1 MLYLNDRD
9 IRAVGLDWPALLDA
23 LEAAVHIADTGD
35 YAQPIKPYLRYGD
48 PRNRI
53 IAMPAYV
60 GGTVQAAGIKWIASF
75 PDNINHGLPRAYSVM
90 VLNDAQTGEPSA
102 ILNSPLTSIVRT
114 AAVSGLMMRAFLE
127 ERPLEQ
133 FELGIVG
140 WGPVGRLHY
149 EMALALYGDRIR
161 QVRIYDLREVNLTE
175 SDIPAPYLEKT
186 KVAASWEEV
195 YRGSDI
201 FMTCTV
207 SDHRYIQLPPAEG
220 QLLLNVSLRDYQP
233 EALAAVKA
241 IIVDDWQ
248 EVCRENTD
256 IERLHLEQ
264 GLTRSGTRTLADVI
278 CRRGLA
284 EFARAEPILFCP
296 MGMGVFDIATAV
308 YFARRARGLGI
319 GTELA

>member
-75 PDNINHGLPRAYSVM
+75 PDNINHGLPRAHSVM

-114 AAVSGLMMRAFLE
+114 ASISGLMLKAFLK

-133 FELGIVG
+133 IELGIIG

-161 QVRIYDLREVNLTE
+161 QVQIYDLREVKLTE

-207 SDHRYIQLPPAEG
+207 SDHQYIQLPPAEG
-220 QLLLNVSLRDYQP
+220 QLLLNVSLRDYQS

>member
-9 IRAVGLDWPALLDA
+9 IRLMGLDWPALLESV
-23 LEAAVHIADTGD
+23 EAAVHIANAGD
-35 YAQPIKPYLRYGD
+35 YAQPIKPYLRYGN

-75 PDNINHGLPRAYSVM
+75 PDNINHGLPRAHSVM
-90 VLNDAQTGEPSA
+90 VLNHAHTGEPAA

-127 ERPLEQ
+127 ERPLAQ
-133 FELGIVG
+133 IELGIVG

-149 EMALALYGDRIR
+149 EMALALYGDRIGR
-161 QVRIYDLREVNLTE
+161 VRIYDLREVDLTE
-175 SDIPAPYLEKT
+175 ADVPAHFRNKT
-186 KVAASWEEV
+186 KVSRTWEEV
-195 YRGSDI
+195 YRSSDI

-207 SDHRYIQLPPAEG
+207 SDHRYIHLSPVRG
-220 QLLLNVSLRDYQP
+220 SLLLNVSLRDYQP
-233 EALAAVKA
+233 VALAAVKA
-241 IIVDDWQ
+241 IIVDDWE

-264 GLTRSGTRTLADVI
+264 GLTRSGTRSLADVI
-278 CRRGLA
+278 CRGGLRD
-284 EFARAEPILFCP
+284 FAPTEPVLFCP
-296 MGMGVFDIATAV
+296 MGMGVFDIAIAV
-308 YFARRARGLGI
+308 YFARRAREMGL
-319 GTELA
+319 GTELV

>member
-75 PDNINHGLPRAYSVM
+75 PDNINHGLPRAHSVM
-90 VLNDAQTGEPSA
+90 VLNDAQIGEPSA

-175 SDIPAPYLEKT
+175 AGVPAHCLEKT
-186 KVAASWEEV
+186 KATASWEEV
-195 YRGSDI
+195 YRSSDI

-264 GLTRSGTRTLADVI
+264 GLTRSGTRSLADVI

-284 EFARAEPILFCP
+284 DLAPTEPILFCP

-308 YFARRARGLGI
+308 YFARKARGLGI

>member
-9 IRAVGLDWPALLDA
+9 IRAVGLDWPALLEA
-23 LEAAVHIADTGD
+23 LEAAVQIADMGD

-75 PDNINHGLPRAYSVM
+75 PDNIRHGLPRAHSVM

-114 AAVSGLMMRAFLE
+114 ASVSGLMMRAFLE

-133 FELGIVG
+133 INLGIIG

-161 QVRIYDLREVNLTE
+161 QVRIYDLREVDLTE
-175 SDIPAPYLEKT
+175 SDIPAHCLEKT
-186 KVAASWEEV
+186 KAAASWEEV
-195 YRGSDI
+195 YRSSDI
-201 FMTCTV
+201 FMTGTV
-207 SDHRYIQLPPAEG
+207 SDHRYIHLPPAEG
-220 QLLLNVSLRDYQP
+220 QLLLNVSLRDYQS

-264 GLTRSGTRTLADVI
+264 GLTRSGTRTLADVV

-284 EFARAEPILFCP
+284 EFAPTEPILFCP
-296 MGMGVFDIATAV
+296 MGMGVFDIATGV
-308 YFARRARGLGI
+308 YFARRAREMGI
-319 GTELA
+319 GTDLT

>member
-23 LEAAVHIADTGD
+23 LEAAVHIADTGE

-60 GGTVQAAGIKWIASF
+60 GGTVHAAGIKWIASF
-75 PDNINHGLPRAYSVM
+75 PDNINHGLPRAHSVM

-114 AAVSGLMMRAFLE
+114 ASVSGLMMRAFLE

-149 EMALALYGDRIR
+149 EMALALCGDRIKDIL
-161 QVRIYDLREVNLTE
+161 IYDLREVDLTE
-175 SDIPAPYLEKT
+175 FDIPAHCLEKT

-195 YRGSDI
+195 YRSSDI

-207 SDHRYIQLPPAEG
+207 SDHRYIHLPPAEG

-241 IIVDDWQ
+241 IIVDDWE

-264 GLTRSGTRTLADVI
+264 GLTRSGTRSLADVV
-278 CRRGLA
+278 CRRSLA
-284 EFARAEPILFCP
+284 EFAPTEPILFCP

-308 YFARRARGLGI
+308 YFARRAREMGI

>member
-1 MLYLNDRD
+1 
-9 IRAVGLDWPALLDA
+9 
-23 LEAAVHIADTGD
+23 
-35 YAQPIKPYLRYGD
+35 
-48 PRNRI
+48 
-53 IAMPAYV
+53 
-60 GGTVQAAGIKWIASF
+60 
-75 PDNINHGLPRAYSVM
+75 
-90 VLNDAQTGEPSA
+90 
-102 ILNSPLTSIVRT
+102 
-114 AAVSGLMMRAFLE
+114 
-127 ERPLEQ
+127 
-133 FELGIVG
+133 
-140 WGPVGRLHY
+140 
-149 EMALALYGDRIR
+149 
-161 QVRIYDLREVNLTE
+161 VNLPE
-175 SDIPAPYLEKT
+175 ADVPAHYLEKT
-186 KVAASWEEV
+186 KAAASWEEV
-195 YRGSDI
+195 YRSSDI

-207 SDHRYIQLPPAEG
+207 SDHRYIHLPPSEG

-284 EFARAEPILFCP
+284 DFAPTEPILFCP

-308 YFARRARGLGI
+308 YFARRAREMGI